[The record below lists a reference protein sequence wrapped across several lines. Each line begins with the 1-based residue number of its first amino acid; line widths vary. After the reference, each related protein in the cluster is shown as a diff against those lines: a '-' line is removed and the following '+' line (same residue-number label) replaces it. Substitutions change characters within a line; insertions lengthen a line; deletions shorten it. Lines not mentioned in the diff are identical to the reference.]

1 MKRIKKEKDN
11 LKKNNYIGYIF
22 LLIIIIIF
30 TIVLL
35 IYNSNTSKIKR
46 YLTNKNYE
54 CNKVECTKIL
64 DNYRYIIPIDTLNF
78 KATSDI
84 YNISVDDQEIL
95 LEKRSDKTSCVF
107 TSTNYSKTKLV
118 DETYLYT
125 VYCQEYIK
133 DVNKVLKD
141 YHNILKESKVKID
154 NQKSN

>member
-1 MKRIKKEKDN
+1 MKRTKKEKDN
-11 LKKNNYIGYIF
+11 LKKNNYIGYII
-22 LLIIIIIF
+22 LIIIIIIF
-30 TIVLL
+30 IIALL

-46 YLTNKNYE
+46 YLIKKDYE
-54 CNKVECTKIL
+54 CNKVECTKIF
-64 DNYRYIIPIDTLNF
+64 DNYRYIITIDTLNF

-84 YNISVDDQEIL
+84 YNISVNDQEII

-133 DVNKVLKD
+133 DVNKVLKE

>member
-35 IYNSNTSKIKR
+35 IYNTNTSKIKR

-64 DNYRYIIPIDTLNF
+64 DNYRYIITIDTLNF

-84 YNISVDDQEIL
+84 YNISVDDQEII

>member
-35 IYNSNTSKIKR
+35 IYNTNTSKIKR

-64 DNYRYIIPIDTLNF
+64 DNYRYIITIDTLNF

-84 YNISVDDQEIL
+84 YNISVEDQEII

>member
-64 DNYRYIIPIDTLNF
+64 DNYRYIITIDTLNF